1 MRLKMPTLGLV
12 AKESDVITP
21 GVFRRWQR
29 VQPEADLQLCPGGH
43 LLPLE
48 RPEETAE
55 RVLGFLQRQGA

>member
-1 MRLKMPTLGLV
+1 M
-12 AKESDVITP
+12 ITP

-48 RPEETAE
+48 RPGETAE